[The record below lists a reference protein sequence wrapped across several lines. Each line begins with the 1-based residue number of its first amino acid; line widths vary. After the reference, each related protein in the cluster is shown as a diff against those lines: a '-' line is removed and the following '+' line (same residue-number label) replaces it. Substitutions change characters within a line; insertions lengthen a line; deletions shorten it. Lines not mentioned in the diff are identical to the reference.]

1 MDTMEIRSRIK
12 AIIANIANLSAE
24 EIGDYVS
31 LKDDLGLDS
40 LSMLEIAVDVD
51 FEFKLDLPQE
61 KLSVINTV
69 QDAVELAQEHLHKKA
84 ALLAY

>member
-1 MDTMEIRSRIK
+1 MDREEIRAKIK
-12 AIIANIANLSAE
+12 EIIANIANLSAE
-24 EIGDYVS
+24 EIGDHVS

-69 QDAVELAQEHLHKKA
+69 QDAVELAQEYLHKKE